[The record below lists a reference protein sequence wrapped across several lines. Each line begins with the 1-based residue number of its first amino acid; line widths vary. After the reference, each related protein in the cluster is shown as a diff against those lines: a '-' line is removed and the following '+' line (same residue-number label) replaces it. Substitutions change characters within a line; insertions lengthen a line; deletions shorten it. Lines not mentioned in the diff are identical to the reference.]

1 MRSTFDLVVAAVA
14 LMLLAPV
21 LLAVAIVIR
30 LDSRGAVFF
39 RQVRAG
45 YLGRPFTIFKF
56 RTMVPGADKL
66 GSSVTTAADA
76 RVTRVG
82 RILRRTKLDELP
94 QLWNVVRGEMALVG
108 PRPDVPE
115 VVAGYTPEMKR
126 VLTVLPGLTS
136 VASLE
141 LVDEEGL
148 LVGASDPDDFYL
160 NVLVPAKV
168 SYAMVHVED
177 RSLALELTTIWRT
190 AVASVKR
197 LIGTPDGGALTLTL
211 RERLLATRITAD
223 EAKKE

>member
-1 MRSTFDLVVAAVA
+1 VAAIA
-14 LMLLAPV
+14 LTLLTPL
-21 LLAVAIVIR
+21 LLAVALVIR

-148 LVGASDPDDFYL
+148 LVDASDPDDFYL

-190 AVASVKR
+190 AVASVRR
-197 LIGTPDGGALTLTL
+197 LIGTPNGGALTYTL
-211 RERLLATRITAD
+211 RERLVAARITAE